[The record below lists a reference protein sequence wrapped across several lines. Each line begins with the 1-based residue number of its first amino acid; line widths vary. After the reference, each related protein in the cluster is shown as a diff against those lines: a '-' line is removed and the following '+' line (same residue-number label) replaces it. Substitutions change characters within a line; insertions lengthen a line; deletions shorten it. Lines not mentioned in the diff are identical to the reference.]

1 MAVKALLILNGTE
14 EGGTYI
20 DTTVNSHDRNT
31 SAHARSREKDF
42 GTGRIEIQASRN
54 KLTVRSY

>member
-1 MAVKALLILNGTE
+1 MAVKVLLILNGTE

-31 SAHARSREKDF
+31 SAHARSREKDLARAVLAYC
-42 GTGRIEIQASRN
+42 TEL
-54 KLTVRSY
+54 LTRCLDRA